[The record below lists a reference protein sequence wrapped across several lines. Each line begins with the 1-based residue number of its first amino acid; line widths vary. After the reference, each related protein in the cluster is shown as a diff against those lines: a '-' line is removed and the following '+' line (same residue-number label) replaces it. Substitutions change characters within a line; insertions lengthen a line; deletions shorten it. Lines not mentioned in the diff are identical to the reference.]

1 MKSITVTLHRVFN
14 KGHLC
19 FEIPNNPV
27 DKEGLRQ
34 ILSYCRDKKNDY
46 ISVTLTPPRR
56 PRSTGDHSQ
65 NHHLNGHIMQ
75 ICADTGNDYETVKTA
90 VKMIA
95 CESFGYP
102 YAEFQGVIV
111 PQSESKASTE
121 ECAYLIEAAHLL
133 AADLGIILKEE

>member
-1 MKSITVTLHRVFN
+1 MKSITVTLKRVFC
-14 KGHLC
+14 KGYLC
-19 FEIPNNPV
+19 FEIPNNPA
-27 DKEGLRQ
+27 DKEGLKQ
-34 ILSYCRDKKNDY
+34 VLSYCKDKKNDY

-56 PRSTGDHSQ
+56 PRSTGEHSQ

-75 ICADTGNDYETVKTA
+75 ICAETGNDYETVKTA

-102 YAEFQGVIV
+102 YTELHGVIV
-111 PQSESKASTE
+111 PQGESKASTA

>member
-1 MKSITVTLHRVFN
+1 MKSITVTLKRVFY
-14 KGHLC
+14 KGYLC
-19 FEIPNNPV
+19 FEIPNNPAY
-27 DKEGLRQ
+27 KEGLRQ
-34 ILSYCRDKKNDY
+34 VLSYCKDKRHDY
-46 ISVTLTPPRR
+46 ISVTLAPPRR
-56 PRSTGDHSQ
+56 PRSTGEHSQ

-75 ICADTGNDYETVKTA
+75 ICAETGNDYETVKTA

-102 YAEFQGVIV
+102 YTELHGVIV
-111 PQSESKASTE
+111 PQGESKASTA

>member
-19 FEIPNNPV
+19 FELPNNFV

-34 ILSYCRDKKNDY
+34 VLSYCRDKKNDY
-46 ISVTLTPPRR
+46 VSVTLTAPRR

-75 ICADTGNDYETVKTA
+75 ICAETGNDYETV
-90 VKMIA
+90 
-95 CESFGYP
+95 GYP
-102 YAEFQGVIV
+102 YTEFLSVIV
-111 PQSESKASTE
+111 PQSESRASVE